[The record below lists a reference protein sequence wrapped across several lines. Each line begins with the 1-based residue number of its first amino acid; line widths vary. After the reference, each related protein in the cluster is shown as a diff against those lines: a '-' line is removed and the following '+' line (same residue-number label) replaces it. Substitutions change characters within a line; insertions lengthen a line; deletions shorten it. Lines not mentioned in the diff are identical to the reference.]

1 VNSIYGASH
10 HPIVINWH
18 VTEACN
24 FRCRYCYAEWQ
35 PSTEKDLINDSAKT
49 RALLESLYGA
59 FGKMVPSRPRLNF
72 AGGEPLLKEKHV
84 LPAMRMAREIG
95 FDVSLISNGSRL
107 DQRLTAVLAPE
118 ISLLGLSID
127 AESPEVLAAIR
138 RQDKRGLQVDLA
150 DLAQRVA
157 QARRIN
163 PNLQVKINT
172 VVCSANAQE
181 DLTGVIRAFAPERW
195 KVLRMLPAIGRSLQV
210 SDAAFRAFI
219 ARHQS
224 LANVMTVEDNDDMV
238 GSYIMIDPTG
248 RFFQNRNGTPGYDY
262 SPPIC
267 EVGAS
272 AAFESIGWSSI
283 KFNGRYQRPQVKEA
297 E

>member
-1 VNSIYGASH
+1 
-10 HPIVINWH
+10 
-18 VTEACN
+18 
-24 FRCRYCYAEWQ
+24 
-35 PSTEKDLINDSAKT
+35 
-49 RALLESLYGA
+49 
-59 FGKMVPSRPRLNF
+59 
-72 AGGEPLLKEKHV
+72 V

-107 DQRLTAVLAPE
+107 DQRLTAALAPE
-118 ISLLGLSID
+118 LSLLGLSID
-127 AESPEVLAAIR
+127 ADRPEVLAAIG
-138 RQDKRGLQVDLA
+138 RQDSRGLQVDLA
-150 DLAQRVA
+150 SLAQRVA
-157 QARRIN
+157 QARSIN
-163 PNLQVKINT
+163 PGLQVKINT
-172 VVCSANAQE
+172 VVCSANEQE
-181 DLTGVIRAFAPERW
+181 DLTGLIRAVAPERW

-248 RFFQNRNGTPGYDY
+248 RFFQNRNGAPGYDY